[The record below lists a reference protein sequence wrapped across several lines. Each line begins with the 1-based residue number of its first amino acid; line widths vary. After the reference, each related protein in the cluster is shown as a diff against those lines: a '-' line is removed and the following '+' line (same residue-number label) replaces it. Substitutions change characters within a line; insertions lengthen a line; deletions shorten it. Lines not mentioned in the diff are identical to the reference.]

1 MRSVGMIAEFNPL
14 HNGHVHALSLA
25 RQQANA
31 DVVVVVMSGNYVQRG
46 EPAIVDKWA
55 RTDMALHA
63 GADVVVELPVNFA
76 VQAGQQ
82 FAEGGIALLKGL
94 QVDTI
99 AFGTENPE
107 LDFNAIAAKRIAAE
121 ASGSGDFADY
131 TQTYASQLTEFYAH
145 EVGMKLTAPNTMLA
159 LAYAEAN
166 LRAGKPMQ
174 LLPIRRVG
182 AQHDADGT
190 DAVFSSGSALRKLL
204 RAGASIHG
212 QTPDFAEQ
220 LLLTNAHF
228 SWHEIWPLLAYRLQT
243 ATLPEL
249 RTIDQMSEGLE
260 YRLVKAAQIAGN
272 FDAFLRAVK
281 SKRYTYARLR
291 RLALA
296 TVLNMTQAEVTAARM
311 RPIAHVLGFTTA
323 GQEFLH
329 SIKKTAGVPIITKVS
344 HDMLAP
350 TGPMYLTHRSDA
362 LYRSFTGRD
371 QNFGRK
377 PLMLHN

>member
-25 RQQANA
+25 RQQAHA

-46 EPAIVDKWA
+46 EPAIVDKWT

-82 FAEGGIALLKGL
+82 FAEGGIDLLKGL
-94 QVDTI
+94 RVDTI

-131 TQTYASQLTEFYAH
+131 TQTYASQLAEFYAH

-174 LLPIRRVG
+174 LLPIRRV
-182 AQHDADGT
+182 APNT
-190 DAVFSSGSALRKLL
+190 MRMEPTRSSALVVHCAKCSVLVLAFTDKL
-204 RAGASIHG
+204 RI
-212 QTPDFAEQ
+212 
-220 LLLTNAHF
+220 LLN
-228 SWHEIWPLLAYRLQT
+228 SCC
-243 ATLPEL
+243 
-249 RTIDQMSEGLE
+249 
-260 YRLVKAAQIAGN
+260 
-272 FDAFLRAVK
+272 
-281 SKRYTYARLR
+281 
-291 RLALA
+291 
-296 TVLNMTQAEVTAARM
+296 
-311 RPIAHVLGFTTA
+311 
-323 GQEFLH
+323 
-329 SIKKTAGVPIITKVS
+329 
-344 HDMLAP
+344 
-350 TGPMYLTHRSDA
+350 
-362 LYRSFTGRD
+362 
-371 QNFGRK
+371 
-377 PLMLHN
+377 